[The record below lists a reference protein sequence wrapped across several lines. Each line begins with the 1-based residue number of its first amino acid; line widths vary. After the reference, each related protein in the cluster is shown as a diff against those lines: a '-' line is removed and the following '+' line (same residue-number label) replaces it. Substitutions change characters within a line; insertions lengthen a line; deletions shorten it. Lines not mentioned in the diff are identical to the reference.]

1 MKTKLSSWIKLIKL
15 RIGVGTNAVAG
26 KRERFIPMKS
36 ADKLEMEILIYSR
49 GVENLTKV
57 IIITETRDQKALSNF
72 QE

>member
-1 MKTKLSSWIKLIKL
+1 MKTKLSSWIKFIKL
-15 RIGVGTNAVAG
+15 RIGVGTKAVAG

-57 IIITETRDQKALSNF
+57 IIITETSDQKALSNF